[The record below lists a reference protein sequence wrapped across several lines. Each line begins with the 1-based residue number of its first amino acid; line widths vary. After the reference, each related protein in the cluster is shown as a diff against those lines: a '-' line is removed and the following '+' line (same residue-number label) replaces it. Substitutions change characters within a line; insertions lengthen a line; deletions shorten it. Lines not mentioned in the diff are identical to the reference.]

1 MKIEWWR
8 EDPEDA
14 FPQQR
19 RVGGR
24 QQREQ
29 SSKMR
34 TEAEMHMSETL
45 KEAKTGEGLG
55 GTE

>member
-1 MKIEWWR
+1 MVE

-14 FPQQR
+14 FPQQW